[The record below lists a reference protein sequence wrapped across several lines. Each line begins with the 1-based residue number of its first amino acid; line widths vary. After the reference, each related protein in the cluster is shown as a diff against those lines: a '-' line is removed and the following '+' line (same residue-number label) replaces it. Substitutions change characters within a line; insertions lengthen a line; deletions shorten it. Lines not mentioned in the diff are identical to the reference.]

1 MHWDPNYGALEHRE
15 HCNLQSRESHSYL
28 GHLLIDIARFILILS
43 SFPKQDLK
51 TPMANLRMRDP
62 LFAGTKVE
70 ENVFCRCRVHSN
82 LWCVMD
88 ECGSTAYGSADR
100 FRLSQIT
107 AMRRTWSGWA
117 AEWCRWNWECF
128 QSTWMMWKFTLIL
141 VLLCMN
147 EHIATLM
154 LMLRNTFRWT
164 ICAWKQSAVFVLETD
179 TQSSPYLPIR
189 P

>member
-107 AMRRTWSGWA
+107 ACVDCASNM
-117 AEWCRWNWECF
+117 EWLSRWVMQMKLRMF
-128 QSTWMMWKFTLIL
+128 SIH
-141 VLLCMN
+141 MN
-147 EHIATLM
+147 DVEIHTHTSPALHEWTHSHVNANAT
-154 LMLRNTFRWT
+154 
-164 ICAWKQSAVFVLETD
+164 
-179 TQSSPYLPIR
+179 
-189 P
+189 